1 MCRLL
6 APAVLGALL
15 VACSNSTP
23 SASPTPSP
31 TPSPSATTPPSPTPT
46 VPAGF
51 QCSGGFNGG
60 SGSSDADPAGPTVTA
75 VRAGGHTGF
84 DRFVMEFDGP
94 IRSYE
99 VAIQDTPTFTLDPK
113 GTPVTLEGT
122 GGVLVTIRHQN
133 WTAYAGPSGL
143 RPELTFLKQ
152 ARMVQN
158 FEGTMQWGLGI
169 QGSPCLKVSTL
180 QSPPRLVVDVAA
192 G

>member
-1 MCRLL
+1 
-6 APAVLGALL
+6 
-15 VACSNSTP
+15 
-23 SASPTPSP
+23 
-31 TPSPSATTPPSPTPT
+31 
-46 VPAGF
+46 
-51 QCSGGFNGG
+51 
-60 SGSSDADPAGPTVTA
+60 VTG

-84 DRFVMEFDGP
+84 DRFVLEFDGP

-99 VAIQDTPTFTLDPK
+99 VAIQETPTFTLDPK
-113 GTPVTLEGT
+113 GTSVTLEGT

-192 G
+192 A